1 MFGRE
6 QCVRLYN
13 TLNFFDSDKDA
24 PLEHWMTMPN
34 MGFLVAS
41 KYNVILH
48 VLTNAGSMT
57 YLPFRSSPPV
67 WYEHVAIAIG
77 HVNNNHYVK
86 VVLTGG
92 YPMPT
97 IMPQWVHFKYDCA
110 TAWVTPYK
118 DRINNY
124 SQYLRSNSVIKNV
137 ILDD

>member
-1 MFGRE
+1 
-6 QCVRLYN
+6 
-13 TLNFFDSDKDA
+13 
-24 PLEHWMTMPN
+24 MPN

-57 YLPFRSSPPV
+57 YLPLRSSPPA
-67 WYEHVAIAIG
+67 WYERVAIAIG

-110 TAWVTPYK
+110 TAWVTLYK
-118 DRINNY
+118 DRINKY